1 MTDTIKHKAVVTKKL
16 TQRVFK
22 IIPVFL
28 SSRDWQ
34 KCHKNR
40 RHIAQAKTCT
50 QTFLSFNM
58 RIHINICYECIFIF
72 YQWHGQSGKEART
85 HHNNGAGKVTQQQRG
100 ADRPAGTSG
109 GGGRRGY
116 KNGDR
121 VLHLIPSRR
130 KLTQA
135 AAALRGTAVGQCCFC
150 RRTARLPKPDTHF
163 FRWEPWLPNGD
174 TVPLMVSDATIVPV
188 IGMQNSGIFYSDTAN
203 FCLWHNSN
211 KLEE

>member
-1 MTDTIKHKAVVTKKL
+1 MRRGKARAYIKH
-16 TQRVFK
+16 
-22 IIPVFL
+22 
-28 SSRDWQ
+28 
-34 KCHKNR
+34 
-40 RHIAQAKTCT
+40 
-50 QTFLSFNM
+50 
-58 RIHINICYECIFIF
+58 INVCYECIFIF

-174 TVPLMVSDATIVPV
+174 TVPLMVSDSTIVPV

-211 KLEE
+211 KLEEQMKRTTMETRKRGAGTVYLLVLALILHR